1 MRQSFII
8 GAIMLFVVINFL
20 GNIADQQAL
29 LAQTDSS
36 TNLTQQQTLDS
47 LMKPTIADSNIAT
60 VIIKVWDFLKV
71 LGKTLTL
78 WHPALWQG
86 AALYLYL
93 LFFIPIGIS
102 FWVVILMSI
111 RGVGSS

>member
-1 MRQSFII
+1 
-8 GAIMLFVVINFL
+8 MLFVVINFL
-20 GNIADQQAL
+20 GNIADQQGL
-29 LAQTDSS
+29 LAQTD
-36 TNLTQQQTLDS
+36 TNTGLTQQQTLDS
-47 LMKPTIADSNIAT
+47 LMKPTIEDSNIIT
-60 VIIKVWDFLKV
+60 VAAKVWDFLKV

-78 WHPALWQG
+78 WHPAFWQG
-86 AALYLYL
+86 SAIYIYL